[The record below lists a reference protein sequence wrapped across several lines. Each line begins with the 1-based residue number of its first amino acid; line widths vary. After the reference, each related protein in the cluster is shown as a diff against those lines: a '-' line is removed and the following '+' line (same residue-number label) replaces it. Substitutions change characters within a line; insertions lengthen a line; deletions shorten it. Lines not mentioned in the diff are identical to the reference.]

1 MASSL
6 GMTALACAFAIG
18 IGTAAAAPLTF
29 EATLGPEAS
38 GATGSGSSTLVI
50 DTAANSLVLT
60 FDWTGLSGLT
70 TVAHIHCC
78 VVPPGTVAV
87 AVTPGTLP
95 GFPAGV
101 QAGSYANNFN
111 TEDPSIYTAGFV
123 TNFGG
128 GTIAGAEAALLAG
141 LLNGTAYLNIHTS
154 LFGGGEIRGF
164 FAAVPEPASLAL
176 LAAGLLGL
184 LATARHRR
192 V

>member
-1 MASSL
+1 
-6 GMTALACAFAIG
+6 MTALACAFAVG
-18 IGTAAAAPLTF
+18 IGTAGAAPLTF
-29 EATLGPEAS
+29 ETTLAPEVS
-38 GATGSGSSTLVI
+38 GATGSGSATLVI
-50 DTAANSLVLT
+50 DTAANSLVLAV
-60 FDWTGLSGLT
+60 DWTGLSGLT

-78 VVPPGTVAV
+78 VAPSGTVGV

-95 GFPAGV
+95 GFPVGV
-101 QAGSYANNFN
+101 QAGSYANSFD
-111 TEDPSIYTAGFV
+111 TEDPSVYAAGFV

-141 LLNGTAYLNIHTS
+141 LLNGTAYFNIHST

-164 FAAVPEPASLAL
+164 FTAVPEPASLAL

-184 LATARHRR
+184 LATARRRR